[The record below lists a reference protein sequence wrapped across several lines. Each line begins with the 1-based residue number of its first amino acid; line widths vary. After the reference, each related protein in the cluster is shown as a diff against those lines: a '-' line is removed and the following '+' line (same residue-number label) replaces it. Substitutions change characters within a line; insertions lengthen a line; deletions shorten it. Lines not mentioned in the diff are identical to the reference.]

1 MSRRAVAFVTLCL
14 ACAGL
19 SAAWFAHAATR
30 APRQQSSPL
39 QVRTGAAAV
48 AAALR
53 VPHLLVRTTVP
64 GPTYGEVAVLPLASP
79 GATRVAVPIRCDR
92 IDFAGGHGICL
103 RTHQGVLTTYDAQI
117 LDARLRPIHTI
128 ELPGAP
134 SRARVSPDGRWAAYT
149 VFVSGDS
156 YASTSFSTRTGIID
170 TRTGKQIGQLEQFR
184 TLEDGKVIHAAN
196 FNFWGVTFAR
206 DGNTF
211 YATLG
216 TGVHTYLVRG
226 DLARRSVTV
235 LRDGVECPS
244 LSPDGTRI
252 AFKQRTSGSFG
263 RLEWRPAVLDLAT
276 LKDHPLP
283 DGDENLDDQIAWLD
297 DAHVVFGLPSGSGQ
311 TAIWKVAADGSGR
324 PQQLVADAWSPAPV
338 AS

>member
-1 MSRRAVAFVTLCL
+1 MNGRAVAFVALCV

-30 APRQQSSPL
+30 TSRQDASSL
-39 QVRTGAAAV
+39 QVRTGARAV
-48 AAALR
+48 DAALR
-53 VPHLLVRTTVP
+53 VPHLLVRNTV
-64 GPTYGEVAVLPLASP
+64 GGDTYGDVAVLPLGDLSAP
-79 GATRVAVPIRCDR
+79 RVAVPLRCDR

-117 LDARLRPIHTI
+117 LDARLRPIHRI

-134 SRARVSPDGRWAAYT
+134 SRARVSPDGRLAAYT

-156 YASTSFSTRTGIID
+156 YASASFSTRTGIVD
-170 TRTGKQIGQLEQFR
+170 TRTGKEVAQLERFTTYR
-184 TLEDGKVIHAAN
+184 DGKVVRAAN

-206 DGNTF
+206 DGNRF

-226 DLARRSVTV
+226 DLARRTVTV

-244 LSPDGTRI
+244 LSPDGTRV
-252 AFKQRTSGSFG
+252 AFKQRTSGTFG
-263 RLEWRPAVLDLAT
+263 RVVWRPAVLDLAT
-276 LKDHPLP
+276 LRDRPLP
-283 DGDENLDDQIAWLD
+283 DGDRNLDDQIAWLD
-297 DAHVVFGLPSGSGQ
+297 DEHVAYALPSGPGQ
-311 TAIWKVAADGSGR
+311 TAVWRVAADGSGK
-324 PQQLVADAWSPAPV
+324 PQQLVADAWSPASV
-338 AS
+338 AR